1 MASVNEVYSALKNLA
16 NKDERGFITP
26 KVFNTF
32 ATIAQNKIF
41 NDLFSEMTK
50 AQSLRARNIDAK
62 THLSYIKRIEE
73 DLAYFS
79 KEQTIGQS
87 NGVFEKPADLS
98 RVISIRTTGSYVFG
112 KSTAATVD
120 VVYDESKIE
129 YILQSDLSAP
139 SSSHPVAIISND
151 IEVFPTSISN
161 IRLRY
166 YKYPEGRTPSTGAR
180 TALTP
185 RYNAFSLGASNE
197 IFDPTTS
204 VDFELPDHY
213 VPQLVLE
220 IGKMIG
226 INLRDQ
232 EVYAY
237 TSGEAQQ
244 QKQ

>member
-32 ATIAQNKIF
+32 TTIAQNKIF

-50 AQSLRARNIDAK
+50 AQTLRARNIDAK
-62 THLSYIKRIEE
+62 THLSYVKRIEE
-73 DLAYFS
+73 DLSYFS
-79 KEQTIGQS
+79 KEASISQS
-87 NGVFEKPADLS
+87 NGVFAKPDDLS
-98 RVISIRTTGSYVFG
+98 RIISAKTSGAYVFG
-112 KSTAATVD
+112 TSTSTAID
-120 VVYDESKIE
+120 VMYDESKIE
-129 YILQSDLSAP
+129 YVLQSDLSAP
-139 SSSHPVAIISND
+139 SSTHPIAIVSND
-151 IEVFPTSISN
+151 IEVFPTTVKKIK
-161 IRLRY
+161 LRY

-185 RYNAFSLGASNE
+185 RYNAISLGASNE
-197 IFDPTTS
+197 VFDPTTS

-213 VPQLVLE
+213 VPELIIE
-220 IGKMIG
+220 IGKMVG

-237 TSGEAQQ
+237 TSSEAQQ

>member
-32 ATIAQNKIF
+32 TTIAQNKIF
-41 NDLFSEMTK
+41 NDLFNEMTK
-50 AQSLRARNIDAK
+50 AQTLRARNVDAK
-62 THLSYIKRIEE
+62 THQSYTKRLEE
-73 DLAYFS
+73 DLSYFS
-79 KEQTIGQS
+79 KEESISQAS
-87 NGVFEKPADLS
+87 GVFAKPEDLA
-98 RVISIRTTGSYVFG
+98 RIISMKTAGAYVFG
-112 KSTAATVD
+112 TSTSTAID
-120 VVYDESKIE
+120 VMYDESKIE

-139 SSSHPVAIISND
+139 SSTHPVAIVSND
-151 IEVFPTSISN
+151 IEVFPTTIKK
-161 IRLRY
+161 IKVRY
-166 YKYPEGRTPSTGAR
+166 YKYPEGRNVSTGAR
-180 TALTP
+180 TALSP
-185 RYNAFSLGASNE
+185 RYNALSLGASNE
-197 IFDPTTS
+197 VFDPTTS

-213 VPQLVLE
+213 VPQLVVE

-232 EVYAY
+232 DVFAY